1 VNDDVLARGWSS
13 TRGCPTRGRE
23 GGGSSWRRGW
33 RTPTAPNDD
42 ERAEKDEAAEAVV
55 FINGEDDEAT
65 ICPGSGAWFLISLIG
80 DLNDLNLI

>member
-1 VNDDVLARGWSS
+1 MTCSRGWSS
-13 TRGCPTRGRE
+13 TRGCP
-23 GGGSSWRRGW
+23 
-33 RTPTAPNDD
+33 
-42 ERAEKDEAAEAVV
+42 AEAVV